1 MIKKERLSQE
11 EQKKIE
17 KEKFEQEQE
26 LLFEKYI
33 ELKDKLSKTKNE
45 SKKEE
50 LRSIIKDIEGII
62 IESNMGLIVKIAHNR
77 MVDGVEFEDLIQ
89 EGRKAMYEALL
100 RYDHT
105 KDNKFTT
112 YAYKFID
119 GSLNNYIRDNSRI
132 IRVQWLAN
140 ENYRLYAKCLDD
152 FKNKY
157 NKYPLDSELIV
168 FMNSDEKTRYM
179 VSSNKNDRRN
189 WDKEKL
195 GRMKMISDQA
205 SLSSIYDTFGGDND
219 TELFEVTEDR
229 TIKRPDKIAEENDR
243 RIRIRQK
250 LDELFDYYKDN
261 IDTKIIIDVLKLR
274 FGIYDDDLKI
284 RIIKTIKKMGKEAFG
299 VIKETVL
306 TLEQISYIYDI
317 TRESARIY
325 ESVGLRQSQILAG
338 VSPTVEIKQGH
349 SFRFLCRDL
358 HMEEKKSIK
367 VEFVNY
373 NKDIISVDQKN
384 KTIKGLKEG
393 NATLLIHDL
402 NTNRNITYNFKVVPK
417 YKEYKRSK
425 HFNRKEAKHE

>member
-1 MIKKERLSQE
+1 MEKNKVKEKKEIFE
-11 EQKKIE
+11 EKQ
-17 KEKFEQEQE
+17 QE
-26 LLFEKYI
+26 LFDRFFT
-33 ELKDKLSKTKNE
+33 LKKKLSKTKKG
-45 SKKEE
+45 SKKYEE
-50 LRSIIKDIEGII
+50 LKDLFNYTAGNI
-62 IESNMGLIVKIAHNR
+62 IESNKGLIIKIAHKR
-77 MVDGVEFEDLIQ
+77 MVDGVEFDDLMQ
-89 EGRKAMYEALL
+89 EGRKAMYEVLL
-100 RYDHT
+100 KYDQT
-105 KDNKFTT
+105 RDNKFTS
-112 YAYKFID
+112 YAYKYID
-119 GSLNNYIRDNSRI
+119 GSLHNYIRDYSRA

-152 FKNKY
+152 FRNKY
-157 NKYPLDSELIV
+157 HKYPLDSELIA

-195 GRMKMISDQA
+195 ERMKMISDQA
-205 SLSSIYDTFGGDND
+205 SLSSIYDTFGVDND
-219 TELFEVTEDR
+219 AELFEVIEDK

-284 RIIKTIKKMGKEAFG
+284 KIIKTINKMGKEAFG
-299 VIKETVL
+299 VIKETGL

-338 VSPTVEIKQGH
+338 TNPTVEIKQGH

-384 KTIKGLKEG
+384 NTIKGLKEG

-402 NTNRNITYNFKVVPK
+402 NTNRSITYNFKVIPK

-425 HFNRKEAKHE
+425 HFNRKEA